1 MNHVDKV
8 HYDDSADV
16 AQSKLSNKFFGCL
29 KVVLGN
35 RLFEVSAGSDEF
47 SSVHINNCHGFGAI
61 NNQGT
66 SGGKK
71 NLSVQSFDNLIPESI
86 AIEHIL
92 ACGELNQ
99 TFN

>member
-47 SSVHINNCHGFGAI
+47 SSVHIDNRHGFGAI
-61 NNQGT
+61 NNQGA
-66 SGGKK
+66 SGRKEDLPIQG
-71 NLSVQSFDNLIPESI
+71 LDNLIPESI

-99 TFN
+99 AFN